1 MEGSERLAS
10 RDEIGRQTC
19 CNPKH
24 AFAKSL
30 WDSEKQ
36 GNATMFRILER
47 ESRRVG

>member
-19 CNPKH
+19 CNPKY

-30 WDSEKQ
+30 EDSEKRS
-36 GNATMFRILER
+36 NATMFRLLKR